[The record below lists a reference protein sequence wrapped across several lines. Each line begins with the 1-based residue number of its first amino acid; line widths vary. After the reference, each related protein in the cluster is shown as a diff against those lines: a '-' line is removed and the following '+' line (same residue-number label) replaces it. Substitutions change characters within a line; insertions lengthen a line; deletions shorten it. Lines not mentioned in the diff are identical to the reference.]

1 MKRILIT
8 AFCFAALPFLSS
20 LSALADEW
28 RRFEGAWFA
37 ADAPSAFTVNVVAN
51 AVADDGPMTVRFTA
65 PDGDVAFFIHAP
77 LWAAPTSET
86 GGADGDTLLGERTT
100 TTGRTRTTW
109 RTWRD
114 QSSGKQRSYR
124 IVQENDGATLTV
136 YGIEYASA
144 EALTKWRPA
153 YLRFLKSVERFAD

>member
-1 MKRILIT
+1 MIRPLIAAALVLIT
-8 AFCFAALPFLSS
+8 A
-20 LSALADEW
+20 LSAFAGDW
-28 RRFEGAWFA
+28 TRFEGAWFA
-37 ADAPSAFTVNVVAN
+37 AEAPAAFNVDVAAN

-77 LWAAPTSET
+77 LWAVPTSET
-86 GGADGDTLLGERTT
+86 KGADGEVLLGERTAK
-100 TTGRTRTTW
+100 TGATETTW

-114 QSSGKQRSYR
+114 PASGKQRSYR
-124 IVQENDGATLTV
+124 IVRENDGATLTV

-144 EALTKWRPA
+144 DALAAWRPA